1 MLRTDHRTEGEE
13 KAAKVNANKGCLQL
27 LTQRVKQTMRRRRR
41 RSTPQNRH
49 CHSCSQKSTMMR
61 NGSQAR
67 FKGSP
72 PPKNRPQIEAKSMKN
87 RVRAHPGQ
95 HLAAKRGPR
104 APKMRPRRAQET
116 PKSAQERPKT
126 AQEPPKR
133 RPGDA
138 QTPPKPA
145 LERSR
150 TSFSRT
156 LDRTPCS
163 RSCGAVFFS
172 LFASRAGCPTCSDVH
187 YVPLLPMFCRV
198 RSIHATVVREHA
210 KAFKN
215 LEK

>member
-1 MLRTDHRTEGEE
+1 
-13 KAAKVNANKGCLQL
+13 
-27 LTQRVKQTMRRRRR
+27 
-41 RSTPQNRH
+41 
-49 CHSCSQKSTMMR
+49 MMR
-61 NGSQAR
+61 NGSQARVSSTLRPSRAVPHPSTNRALRRLTSEFGRDPVHSQAR

-87 RVRAHPGQ
+87 HVRAHPGQ

-104 APKMRPRRAQET
+104 APKMRPRRAQEA

-156 LDRTPCS
+156 LDRNPCS

-187 YVPLLPMFCRV
+187 FVPLLPVFCRV